1 MAQQCD
7 TGALMVATLS
17 SELVRSV
24 LDSSPDALV
33 LVDRDGRILFVN
45 QQLSTLFGYGKEELR
60 GKRIELLLPE
70 RFRAHHVTHRAD
82 FAVENRSRPM
92 GAGLDLWG
100 RRRDGSEFPVEIS
113 LSPVHERGQMFVA
126 AAIRDI
132 TDRKRAQAELIAAR
146 EAAEEAR
153 RLADTSREAAIRANQ
168 AKGRFLAT
176 ASHDLRQPLQSLALL
191 NGTLRRLVDDPDAR
205 EALGHQDQAIEA
217 MSRLLNALLDISKL
231 ESGVI
236 KPQPS
241 DFPVA
246 DLFEELQ
253 REFSSVTTAKGLELQ
268 VECASECIHSDPA
281 LVGQILRN
289 LLSNAIKYTGNGC
302 VRLRC
307 QQHEQAIRIDV
318 LDTGVGIPA
327 DQLQYI
333 YDEFYQV
340 GVPVNSSRNGYG
352 LGLSIVQRLVRL
364 LALKLEVSS
373 ELGKGSVFSLELPT
387 GHMSMGVAG
396 APAGPHTVA
405 PQVSAPQI
413 LLVEDDPAV
422 RNATRLLLKV
432 EGYRVLTASTLAEAC
447 GVAGEHPQ
455 LDLLITDYHLSHGE
469 TGTQVISSIRQ
480 RLGRPLK
487 AVLMTG
493 DTSSAVKELQR
504 DERLRLASKPIKAE
518 ELLSLLESLLAV

>member
-33 LVDRDGRILFVN
+33 LVDRDGHILFVN

-205 EALGHQDQAIEA
+205 EALGHRTRR
-217 MSRLLNALLDISKL
+217 SRRCL
-231 ESGVI
+231 
-236 KPQPS
+236 
-241 DFPVA
+241 
-246 DLFEELQ
+246 
-253 REFSSVTTAKGLELQ
+253 
-268 VECASECIHSDPA
+268 
-281 LVGQILRN
+281 
-289 LLSNAIKYTGNGC
+289 GC
-302 VRLRC
+302 
-307 QQHEQAIRIDV
+307 
-318 LDTGVGIPA
+318 
-327 DQLQYI
+327 
-333 YDEFYQV
+333 
-340 GVPVNSSRNGYG
+340 
-352 LGLSIVQRLVRL
+352 
-364 LALKLEVSS
+364 
-373 ELGKGSVFSLELPT
+373 
-387 GHMSMGVAG
+387 
-396 APAGPHTVA
+396 
-405 PQVSAPQI
+405 
-413 LLVEDDPAV
+413 
-422 RNATRLLLKV
+422 
-432 EGYRVLTASTLAEAC
+432 
-447 GVAGEHPQ
+447 
-455 LDLLITDYHLSHGE
+455 
-469 TGTQVISSIRQ
+469 
-480 RLGRPLK
+480 
-487 AVLMTG
+487 
-493 DTSSAVKELQR
+493 
-504 DERLRLASKPIKAE
+504 
-518 ELLSLLESLLAV
+518 